1 VQVAKKAI
9 WAPERESDLF
19 MNGDSPIGIATELG
33 DLKIVSHGAVF
44 DVVRQAWPGH
54 HLQQLL
60 PVLRQSRP
68 APHAT
73 SGRCVPRCS
82 ECRRPCHTFDC
93 VRRRFCT
100 CGMPVSSSCATR
112 GG

>member
-44 DVVRQAWPGH
+44 DVVRQAWPGKFVYDYN
-54 HLQQLL
+54 
-60 PVLRQSRP
+60 PF
-68 APHAT
+68 
-73 SGRCVPRCS
+73 SGTIYNNLFLS
-82 ECRRPCHTFDC
+82 FDIPPGSTRNKRE
-93 VRRRFCT
+93 VRT
-100 CGMPVSSSCATR
+100 PL
-112 GG
+112 